1 MPRKLIA
8 KNLVFCINGPSLP
21 ATRSFVAKNA
31 PQDDDKGSRLTN
43 QRHPG
48 YLVHHKGYEE
58 IQMEHRLLGRTG
70 VRVSPLCLGT
80 LNFGGQTP
88 EKESIRVMHKAI
100 DAGINFFDTANMYN
114 LGDSELV
121 VGKALSAGRREKVV
135 LATKVHFPMSDDP
148 NDRGNSRRHIMQSVE
163 ASLKR
168 LNTDWIDLYQIH
180 RPVFDVPQDE
190 TLRTL
195 DDLVQQGKVRYI
207 GCSTFPA
214 WMVMEALAISERYGL
229 ARFVTEQP
237 PYNLLD
243 RRIENELIPLA
254 LRYDLGLLCWSP
266 LAMGTLAGRYDR
278 ADQPPEGSRAARV
291 GTWAAERV
299 TERGIAAAKEMAK
312 VAEERGIT
320 SSQLALLW
328 VKDQPGVTSAII
340 GPRTEAHLDDALPV
354 LEMQLESEDAAVLDQ
369 IVPPGSAVSDYHNT
383 SGWMKMK
390 I

>member
-1 MPRKLIA
+1 M
-8 KNLVFCINGPSLP
+8 
-21 ATRSFVAKNA
+21 
-31 PQDDDKGSRLTN
+31 
-43 QRHPG
+43 
-48 YLVHHKGYEE
+48 
-58 IQMEHRLLGRTG
+58 QMEHRLLGRTG

-88 EKESIRVMHKAI
+88 EGESIRIMHKALE
-100 DAGINFFDTANMYN
+100 AGINLLDTANMYN
-114 LGDSELV
+114 LGGSEV
-121 VGKALSAGRREKVV
+121 MVGKALAGGRREKVI

-148 NDRGNSRRHIMQSVE
+148 NDRGNSRRHILQSVE
-163 ASLKR
+163 ASLRR

-180 RPVFDVPQDE
+180 RPLFDVPQDE
-190 TLRTL
+190 TLRAL
-195 DDLVQQGKVRYI
+195 DDLIRQGKVRYI

-229 ARFVTEQP
+229 ARYVTEQP

-266 LAMGTLAGRYDR
+266 LAMGTLAGRYAR
-278 ADQPPEGSRAARV
+278 ADKPPQDSRAARI
-291 GTWAAERV
+291 GTWAAERITEAGV
-299 TERGIAAAKEMAK
+299 TSAKKLAALAGEHGM
-312 VAEERGIT
+312 T

-354 LEMQLESEDAAVLDQ
+354 LDMQLDPAIAAALDQ
-369 IVPPGSAVSDYHNT
+369 IVPPGTAVSDFHNT
-383 SGWMKMK
+383 SGWMKMRL
-390 I
+390 